1 MDRSNKRTEL
11 NRPRSSILSRVR
23 RLNRVAGGLISRLTL
38 VQRFAI
44 FSFFVLI
51 VGAFII
57 GRFIADEIEGDVTA
71 RNGAITALYV
81 DSFVSPRTQ
90 GLIDG
95 SIPEAEQE
103 ELDALLTET
112 GFGEDILSFKV
123 WNSEGRIV
131 YASNSELIGQQ
142 FDIRGGLLSALAGK
156 VDSQM
161 SPLNEE
167 EHARERA
174 LGPSLIETYAPIRHA
189 DTGTVIGAM
198 EFYQDPEALHSEI
211 ASSQRRGWIVV
222 GVSTAGM
229 YVVLLGLVMGASNT
243 LTKQHRSLQLM
254 AEDNRRLA
262 TRVRGAAAQRT
273 ETDEQLMMRIA
284 RDLHDGPAQ
293 DLGFA
298 LLRVETLKERARDVM
313 AGGGSGGSGGDEVSE
328 DFDLVEAALTS
339 ALKEMRDIS
348 SDMRLPELAVLSL
361 EETIQRAVADHRN
374 KTGGEVAVDLSTDC
388 KSGSLPTKIVVYRV
402 IQEALSNSY
411 RHAPGSSRH
420 VEASCSE
427 GSLDLSVSDS
437 GPGFDPD
444 TPVDDADRSH
454 IGVRGMRE
462 RVEMLGGILRIS
474 SSRAGGTKVTVRIPL
489 DNMS

>member
-1 MDRSNKRTEL
+1 MMGAIRKAAD
-11 NRPRSSILSRVR
+11 IL
-23 RLNRVAGGLISRLTL
+23 SRLTL

-44 FSFFVLI
+44 VSFFVLV

-57 GRFIADEIEGDVTA
+57 GRFVAGEIESDVTA

-81 DSFVSPRTQ
+81 DSFVSPRAQ

-95 SIPEAEQE
+95 SISEAAQE
-103 ELDALLTET
+103 ELGSLLTET
-112 GFGEDILSFKV
+112 DFGEDILSFKV
-123 WNSEGRIV
+123 WDSEGRIV

-142 FDIRGGLLSALAGK
+142 FGIGGGLLSALAGK

-161 SPLNEE
+161 SDLGEE
-167 EHARERA
+167 EHARER
-174 LGPSLIETYAPIRHA
+174 LLRPNLLETYAPIRHA
-189 DTGTVIGAM
+189 DTGTIIGAM
-198 EFYQDPEALHSEI
+198 EFYQDPEALQSEI
-211 ASSQRRGWIVV
+211 ASSQRNGWIVV

-254 AEDNRRLA
+254 AEENRRLA
-262 TRVRGAAAQRT
+262 TRVRGAAAQKT
-273 ETDEQLMMRIA
+273 ETDEELMVRIA

-298 LLRVETLKERARDVM
+298 LLRVETLKERARDLA
-313 AGGGSGGSGGDEVSE
+313 AGGGSGSDEVSE
-328 DFDLVEAALTS
+328 DFDLVETALTS
-339 ALKEMRDIS
+339 ALKEVRDIS
-348 SDMRLPELAVLSL
+348 SDMRLPELADLSL
-361 EETIQRAVADHRN
+361 EETIQRAVADHRS
-374 KTGGEVAVDLSTDC
+374 KTGSEVAVGLGVDC

-420 VEASCSE
+420 IEASCAE
-427 GSLDLSVSDS
+427 GSLEFSVSDS
-437 GPGFDPD
+437 GPGFDPG
-444 TPVDDADRSH
+444 TPVDDANRSH

-462 RVEMLGGILRIS
+462 RVEMLGGILRMS

-489 DNMS
+489 DKMS

>member
-1 MDRSNKRTEL
+1 MM
-11 NRPRSSILSRVR
+11 
-23 RLNRVAGGLISRLTL
+23 GLIRKAAGILSRLTL

-51 VGAFII
+51 LGAFII
-57 GRFIADEIEGDVTA
+57 GRFVADEIEGDVTA

-81 DSFVSPRTQ
+81 DSFVSPRMQ
-90 GLIDG
+90 GLVDG
-95 SIPEAEQE
+95 SITRTARV
-103 ELDALLTET
+103 ELDALLRET
-112 GFGEDILSFKV
+112 DFGEEILSFKV
-123 WNSEGRIV
+123 WDPSGRIV
-131 YASNSELIGQQ
+131 YASNSELVGQQ
-142 FDIRGGLLSALAGK
+142 FDIGRGLSSALAGK
-156 VDSQM
+156 VDSHM
-161 SPLNEE
+161 SPLDED
-167 EHARERA
+167 EHDRER
-174 LGPSLIETYAPIRHA
+174 LLRQNLIETYAPIRHA
-189 DTGTVIGAM
+189 ATGTIIGAM
-198 EFYQDPEALHSEI
+198 EFYQDPETLQSEV

-229 YVVLLGLVMGASNT
+229 YVLLVGLVMGASNT
-243 LTKQHRSLQLM
+243 LTKQHRSLRLM
-254 AEDNRRLA
+254 SEENRRLA
-262 TRVRGAAAQRT
+262 TRVRGAAAQKT
-273 ETDEQLMMRIA
+273 ETDEQQVMRIA

-298 LLRVETLKERARDVM
+298 LLRVEALKERARDVV
-313 AGGGSGGSGGDEVSE
+313 AGDGSGGDEISE

-339 ALKEMRDIS
+339 ALKEVRDIS

-361 EETIQRAVADHRN
+361 EETIQRAVADHRS
-374 KTGGEVAVDLSTDC
+374 KTGGEVSVEL
-388 KSGSLPTKIVVYRV
+388 GSVCESPSMPTKIVVYRV

-427 GSLDLSVSDS
+427 GSLEFIMSDS

-444 TPVDDADRSH
+444 TPADDSDRSH
-454 IGVRGMRE
+454 IGVRVMRE

-489 DNMS
+489 DRMG

>member
-1 MDRSNKRTEL
+1 MMGVIRMAAD
-11 NRPRSSILSRVR
+11 IL
-23 RLNRVAGGLISRLTL
+23 SRLTL

-57 GRFIADEIEGDVTA
+57 GRFVADEIEGDVTA

-81 DSFVSPRTQ
+81 DSFVSPRMQ
-90 GLIDG
+90 GLTDG
-95 SIPEAEQE
+95 SITKTARV
-103 ELDALLTET
+103 ELDALLRETE
-112 GFGEDILSFKV
+112 FGEDILSFKV
-123 WNSEGRIV
+123 WDPSGRIV
-131 YASNSELIGQQ
+131 YASNSELVGQQ
-142 FDIRGGLLSALAGK
+142 FGIDGGLLSALSGK
-156 VDSQM
+156 VDSHM
-161 SPLNEE
+161 SPLDEA
-167 EHARERA
+167 EHARER
-174 LGPSLIETYAPIRHA
+174 LLRPSLLETYAPIRHA
-189 DTGTVIGAM
+189 DTGAIIGAM
-198 EFYQDPEALHSEI
+198 EFYQDPEALQSEV
-211 ASSQRRGWIVV
+211 ASSQRNGWVVV

-229 YVVLLGLVMGASNT
+229 YVLLVGLVMGASNT

-262 TRVRGAAAQRT
+262 TRVRGAAAQKT
-273 ETDEQLMMRIA
+273 ETDEELMMRIA

-298 LLRVETLKERARDVM
+298 LLRVETLKERARDVV
-313 AGGGSGGSGGDEVSE
+313 AGGGSGGDEIGE

-361 EETIQRAVADHRN
+361 AETIQSAVADHRS
-374 KTGGEVAVDLSTDC
+374 KTGSEVDVGLGADC

-420 VEASCSE
+420 VEASCAE
-427 GSLDLSVSDS
+427 GSLEFSVSDS
-437 GPGFDPD
+437 GPGFDLDAPADD
-444 TPVDDADRSH
+444 TDRSH
-454 IGVRGMRE
+454 IGLRGMRE

-489 DNMS
+489 DKMS

>member
-1 MDRSNKRTEL
+1 MERSNERTEL
-11 NRPRSSILSRVR
+11 NRPRPSILSRVQ

-44 FSFFVLI
+44 VSFFVLI

-57 GRFIADEIEGDVTA
+57 GRFVADEIEGDVTT

-81 DSFVSPRTQ
+81 DSFVSPRAQ
-90 GLIDG
+90 ELIDG
-95 SIPEAEQE
+95 SITEAARE
-103 ELDALLTET
+103 ELDSLLTET

-123 WNSEGRIV
+123 WDSQGRIV
-131 YASNSELIGQQ
+131 YASNSELIDQQ
-142 FDIRGGLLSALAGK
+142 FDIGGGLLSALAGK
-156 VDSQM
+156 VDSHV
-161 SPLNEE
+161 SDLGDE
-167 EHARERA
+167 EHTNERT
-174 LGPSLIETYAPIRHA
+174 LRPSLIETYAPIRHA
-189 DTGTVIGAM
+189 ESGTIIGAM
-198 EFYQDPEALHSEI
+198 EFYQDPEALQSEI

-222 GVSTAGM
+222 GFSTAGM
-229 YVVLLGLVMGASNT
+229 YVLLVGLVMGASNT

-254 AEDNRRLA
+254 AEENRRLA
-262 TRVRGAAAQRT
+262 TRVRGAAAQKT
-273 ETDEQLMMRIA
+273 ETDEELMMRIA

-313 AGGGSGGSGGDEVSE
+313 AGGGGSDEGSE
-328 DFDLVEAALTS
+328 DFDLVETALTS
-339 ALKEMRDIS
+339 ALKEVRDIS
-348 SDMRLPELAVLSL
+348 SGMWLPELADLSL
-361 EETIQRAVADHRN
+361 EDTIQRAVADHQS
-374 KTGGEVAVDLSTDC
+374 KTGTEVGVDLGTNCESP
-388 KSGSLPTKIVVYRV
+388 SLPTKIVVYRV

-420 VEASCSE
+420 VEASCPE
-427 GSLDLSVSDS
+427 TSLELSVSDS

-462 RVEMLGGILRIS
+462 RVEMLGGVLSIS
-474 SSRAGGTKVTVRIPL
+474 SSRADGTKVTVRIPL
-489 DNMS
+489 DKMS

>member
-1 MDRSNKRTEL
+1 MDRSNERTEL

-23 RLNRVAGGLISRLTL
+23 RLNRVAGGFISRLTL

-81 DSFVSPRTQ
+81 DSFVSPRAQ

-95 SIPEAEQE
+95 SITEAAQE
-103 ELDALLTET
+103 ELGSLLTET
-112 GFGEDILSFKV
+112 DFGEDILSFKI
-123 WNSEGRIV
+123 WDSEGRIV
-131 YASNSELIGQQ
+131 YASNSELGGQQ
-142 FDIRGGLLSALAGK
+142 FDIQGGLLSALAGK
-156 VDSQM
+156 VDSQV

-167 EHARERA
+167 EHANERTFRR
-174 LGPSLIETYAPIRHA
+174 SLIETYAPIRQA

-198 EFYQDPEALHSEI
+198 EFYQDPETLQSEV
-211 ASSQRRGWIVV
+211 ASSQRNGWIVV

-298 LLRVETLKERARDVM
+298 LLRIETLRERARDVL
-313 AGGGSGGSGGDEVSE
+313 AGGGSGSEAGSEE
-328 DFDLVEAALTS
+328 FDLVETALTS
-339 ALKEMRDIS
+339 ALKEVRDIS
-348 SDMRLPELAVLSL
+348 SGMRLPELAGLSL
-361 EETIQRAVADHRN
+361 EETIQRAVADHRS
-374 KTGGEVAVDLSTDC
+374 KTGSEVVVGLGADC
-388 KSGSLPTKIVVYRV
+388 RSGSLPTKIVVYRV

-427 GSLDLSVSDS
+427 ESLELSVSDS
-437 GPGFDPD
+437 GPGFDPG
-444 TPVDDADRSH
+444 TPVDDASRSH

-489 DNMS
+489 DKMS

>member
-1 MDRSNKRTEL
+1 MDRSNERTEL
-11 NRPRSSILSRVR
+11 NRPRPSSLSQVR

-44 FSFFVLI
+44 FSFFVFI

-57 GRFIADEIEGDVTA
+57 GRFVADEIESDVTA

-95 SIPEAEQE
+95 SITDAAQK
-103 ELDALLTET
+103 ELGSLLTET
-112 GFGEDILSFKV
+112 DFGEDILSFKI
-123 WNSEGRIV
+123 WDSEGRIV
-131 YASNSELIGQQ
+131 YASNPELIGQQ
-142 FDIRGGLLSALAGK
+142 FDIGGGLLSALAGK
-156 VDSQM
+156 VDSHM
-161 SPLNEE
+161 SDLNEA
-167 EHARERA
+167 EHSRERT
-174 LGPSLIETYAPIRHA
+174 LRPNLIETYAPIRHV
-189 DTGTVIGAM
+189 DTGVVIGAM
-198 EFYQDPEALHSEI
+198 EFYQDPEALQSEV

-222 GVSTAGM
+222 GVSTTGM
-229 YVVLLGLVMGASNT
+229 YVVLVGLVMGASNT

-254 AEDNRRLA
+254 AEENRRLA

-298 LLRVETLKERARDVM
+298 LLRIETLRERARDVL
-313 AGGGSGGSGGDEVSE
+313 AGGGSGSEGGSEE
-328 DFDLVEAALTS
+328 FALVETALTS
-339 ALKEMRDIS
+339 ALKEVRDIS
-348 SDMRLPELAVLSL
+348 SAMRLPELAGLSL
-361 EETIQRAVADHRN
+361 EETIQRAVADHRS
-374 KTGGEVAVDLSTDC
+374 KTGSEVAVGLGADC

-402 IQEALSNSY
+402 VQEALSNSY

-427 GSLDLSVSDS
+427 ESLELSVSDS
-437 GPGFDPD
+437 GPGFDPG
-444 TPVDDADRSH
+444 TPVDDANRSH

-489 DNMS
+489 DKMS